1 MAEAGSAPGPGM
13 AQLAR
18 RMRLRVLALMAL
30 LALGV
35 ALAGWQTVA
44 WPGNA
49 VLTVV
54 LLAPLALPLP
64 GILRADRRTFAWAT
78 LCVAPYFVFGL
89 TELVANP
96 AVRAFAG
103 ATVLTSLALV
113 AALVAYLRLTRP
125 ATGAADAQ

>member
-1 MAEAGSAPGPGM
+1 
-13 AQLAR
+13 
-18 RMRLRVLALMAL
+18 MRLRVLALMAL

-35 ALAGWQTVA
+35 VLAGWRTVA
-44 WPGNA
+44 WPRNA

-54 LLAPLALPLP
+54 LLVPLALPLP

-78 LCVAPYFVFGL
+78 LCMAPYFVFGL

-125 ATGAADAQ
+125 ATDVPGAQ